1 MNDPDDKTMNRI
13 QALLRKA
20 ERTDNPHEAEA
31 YLAKA
36 QQLATQASIDLAK
49 ARAADGNAS
58 KITPEM
64 RTLILGRPRQRGL
77 QTLIALAASIAEPND
92 VLLDIAADDTKIYAF
107 GFSQDLD
114 VFTAMYTRL
123 SIHMALECRRFLD
136 SGRYKLEDT
145 TVRRRVARTGDPR
158 YDYIDVVIPM
168 PAITARLDFQRAYA
182 YRIGYRLR
190 QARRDTEQQAAQAD
204 TVGQPGTALVL
215 ADKRKEVDTYRD
227 GTSEATR
234 AYKERRPSSVS
245 QLGLAAGDNAAANA
259 QLTNPAAIDNTSTAL
274 ESARR

>member
-1 MNDPDDKTMNRI
+1 MNDPADKTMSRI

-58 KITPEM
+58 KTTPEM
-64 RTLILGRPRQRGL
+64 RTLTLGRPRQRGL
-77 QTLIALAASIAEPND
+77 QTLIALAANIAGPND
-92 VLLDIAADDTKIYAF
+92 VLLNIEYDDTKIYAF

-136 SGRYKLEDT
+136 SGTYKLEDT
-145 TVRRRVARTGDPR
+145 TVRRRVARTGDPL

-182 YRIGYRLR
+182 RRIGERLL
-190 QARRDTEQQAAQAD
+190 QARRDAEHQAAHAD

-215 ADKRKEVDTYRD
+215 ADKRKEVDTYRAHNSD
-227 GTSEATR
+227 ITGD
-234 AYKERRPSSVS
+234 YKERRPSSVS
-245 QLGLAAGDNAAANA
+245 QLGLAAGATAATKA
-259 QLTNPAAIDNTSTAL
+259 QLTNHAAIDTATAL
-274 ESARR
+274 ETARP